1 MSARSDSCKSAS
13 THSGRS
19 LPVRIT
25 IDDHN
30 KGRLISSTLKGAWQ
44 FVTKFAAAL
53 LLFGWCGCAAHL
65 ATVETKPARLPAGL
79 RVEEPLDSARK
90 YLAMAEHEQSLPGLG
105 HDLLAAKISSGM
117 VEQHPKNE
125 SARSIYNF
133 AVARVVQDVDQM
145 DLEPWR
151 HPITVLTD
159 QGHYALVAPKPVDAQ
174 HDPSRYDLFPTDTL
188 KVGGSFFKTYST
200 VAGIGAPIVAVG
212 HAESLHFRQQYK
224 FRRVYAAITAVLR
237 FSGRQARLEFVD
249 PLNTERITLNKQVF
263 PLAADFDAPTALL
276 IARERPERLAFS
288 RVINPGAYADTAM
301 LCQLQQFD
309 PARTPVIFVH
319 GLQETGASWAPM
331 IDSLRNDPEIREH
344 YQFWFFSYPSGYPY
358 PYSAALFRQNLDGI
372 KRAFPD
378 HKRVVLIGHSMG
390 GMICRLMITDARD
403 KIWRD
408 FFATSPAKTPIARDT
423 RRLLEESLVFNHRPD
438 VERVIFISTPHR
450 GSKLAS
456 GWIGRIGAA
465 LVRTPQLFTSIYTST
480 KPLLIA
486 DPAARPLNRMP
497 NSVDTLE
504 PNDRFV
510 EAVNKLPI
518 TPGISYH
525 SIMGDRGRGDT
536 PNSSD
541 GVVPYWSSHLAGARS
556 ELVVNSDHGAQYNPQ
571 AIREVERILKLN
583 LAVSR

>member
-1 MSARSDSCKSAS
+1 MKGK
-13 THSGRS
+13 TELMPS
-19 LPVRIT
+19 LFQNRWQVLVRC
-25 IDDHN
+25 
-30 KGRLISSTLKGAWQ
+30 G
-44 FVTKFAAAL
+44 FAL
-53 LLFGWCGCAAHL
+53 LLFQWCGCAAHL
-65 ATVETKPARLPAGL
+65 ATVKTIPARLPTGL
-79 RVEEPLDSARK
+79 RPEEPLDSATQ
-90 YLAMAEHEQSLPGLG
+90 YLVAAEHEQPSIALG
-105 HDLLAAKISSGM
+105 HDLLAAKISYG
-117 VEQHPKNE
+117 VLERHPKNE

-133 AVARVVQDVDQM
+133 AVARVVQDVDRT

-151 HPITVLTD
+151 HPVTVVTD
-159 QGHYALVAPKPVDAQ
+159 EGRYTLVSPKPVDAD

-188 KVGGSFFKTYST
+188 KIGGKFFKTYST
-200 VAGIGAPIVAVG
+200 VSGLGAPIAVVG
-212 HAESLHFRQQYK
+212 RTEAPHFHQQYK
-224 FRRVYAAITAVLR
+224 LRRIYAPITVILR
-237 FSGRQARLEFVD
+237 FSGRNASLEFID
-249 PLNTERITLNKQVF
+249 PLNTGRVTLNKQTF

-276 IARERPERLAFS
+276 IARERPERLGLS
-288 RVINPGAYADTAM
+288 RVINPAAYADTAV
-301 LCQLQQFD
+301 LCRLQQFD
-309 PARTPVIFVH
+309 PAKTPVIFVH

-331 IDSLRNDPEIREH
+331 IDSLRDDPGIREH

-358 PYSAALFRQNLDGI
+358 PYAAALFRQDLDGI
-372 KRAFPD
+372 GRAFPN
-378 HKRVVLIGHSMG
+378 HKRIVLIGHSMG
-390 GMICRLMITDARD
+390 GLICRLMITDAGD
-403 KIWRD
+403 KIWRE
-408 FFATSPAKTPIARDT
+408 FFATPPAKTPLASDT
-423 RRLLEESLVFNHRPD
+423 RKLLEEALIFNHRPN
-438 VERVIFISTPHR
+438 VQRVIFISTPHR
-450 GSKLAS
+450 GSKLAA

-465 LVRTPQLFTSIYTST
+465 LVKTPRLFTSMYAAT

-518 TPGISYH
+518 TPGIPYH